1 MQEQEKYIMMQESE
15 IIKVYWIINSDILH
29 R

>member
-15 IIKVYWIINSDILH
+15 IIKVYWIINSGILH